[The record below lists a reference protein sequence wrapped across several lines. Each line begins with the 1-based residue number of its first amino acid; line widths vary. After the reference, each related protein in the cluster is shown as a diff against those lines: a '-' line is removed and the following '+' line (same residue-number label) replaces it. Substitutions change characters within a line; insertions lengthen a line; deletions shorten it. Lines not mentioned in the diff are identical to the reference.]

1 MKPSRRRIIVYIA
14 CIIAAMVVPVAGALV
29 LGFLGPSPYLLDEDA
44 LGPEW
49 SPPRR
54 FPDGSTVSVTAY
66 ASPAAANQGAE
77 SISELIPTSSTSRTL
92 NVVRYTRAD
101 DGRRGLL
108 LPVGQRIVHV
118 EAADDRAIDERL
130 QGLPFMREN
139 PEKNFVGSLFTEHAG
154 VALSVMALYIL
165 ALGVFMARGGSWA
178 AEIAPRPRTA
188 PVAAKT
194 LRSRILALNDLD
206 LPFQVRE
213 ESSGL
218 VAEWRIADDR
228 WIGLMEAGGL
238 HDVHRIHM
246 QLDPERQ
253 QVRSLDVRRTV
264 SWDAG
269 IAGVSASFSFFR
281 GISFFDYD
289 REVQMGV
296 FFRDGRWTTKAY
308 DYRFL
313 LSEMKTPLVEAIA
326 GSGWKFTPVVT
337 LSRPLARLLG

>member
-1 MKPSRRRIIVYIA
+1 
-14 CIIAAMVVPVAGALV
+14 
-29 LGFLGPSPYLLDEDA
+29 
-44 LGPEW
+44 
-49 SPPRR
+49 
-54 FPDGSTVSVTAY
+54 
-66 ASPAAANQGAE
+66 
-77 SISELIPTSSTSRTL
+77 
-92 NVVRYTRAD
+92 
-101 DGRRGLL
+101 
-108 LPVGQRIVHV
+108 
-118 EAADDRAIDERL
+118 
-130 QGLPFMREN
+130 MR
-139 PEKNFVGSLFTEHAG
+139 H
-154 VALSVMALYIL
+154 
-165 ALGVFMARGGSWA
+165 
-178 AEIAPRPRTA
+178 
-188 PVAAKT
+188 
-194 LRSRILALNDLD
+194 
-206 LPFQVRE
+206 VRE
-213 ESSGL
+213 ESNGL

-246 QLDPERQ
+246 ELDPERR

-269 IAGVSASFSFFR
+269 IAEVSASFSFFR

-289 REVQMGV
+289 RGAQMGL